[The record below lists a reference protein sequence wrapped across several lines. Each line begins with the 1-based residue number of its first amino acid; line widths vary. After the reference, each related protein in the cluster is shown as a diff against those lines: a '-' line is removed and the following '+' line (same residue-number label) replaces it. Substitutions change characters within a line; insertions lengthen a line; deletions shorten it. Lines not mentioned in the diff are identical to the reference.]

1 MASSTVLR
9 SLRGEGFVEFA
20 LSPGGYVRF
29 GDDYVLIATPRS
41 PRGPLTLPVTNLPAA
56 PLAPGDTARIEDG
69 VLRVGDHAIAL
80 W

>member
-29 GDDYVLIATPRS
+29 GDDYV
-41 PRGPLTLPVTNLPAA
+41 
-56 PLAPGDTARIEDG
+56 
-69 VLRVGDHAIAL
+69 
-80 W
+80 